1 MSGCNLFFKFF
12 IRGKNWLPQI
22 TTTSCFPC
30 FIYKNDNE
38 LNFPDTVSSKIT
50 QNSKSFFP
58 VLTLSSFMYTY
69 IMCIY
74 TYLYTCI
81 YVYIFL
87 YAIYT
92 CITFVTKEHEFV
104 VKNRKP
110 EVQAKNEEK

>member
-1 MSGCNLFFKFF
+1 
-12 IRGKNWLPQI
+12 
-22 TTTSCFPC
+22 
-30 FIYKNDNE
+30 
-38 LNFPDTVSSKIT
+38 
-50 QNSKSFFP
+50 
-58 VLTLSSFMYTY
+58 MYTY